1 MFPLCLVFLLFI
13 PSLFTLAAWDAHLSA
28 FCFRLISHIC
38 KHVAGT
44 ASLSFIKMR
53 PYFYRFSCVFFF
65 SCNRIYGNSLQ
76 LHGVSLILI
85 EWVYNITWEDYS
97 AIRCFL
103 MVRVHFCLCCLPV
116 SACNKHPNSHSETWC
131 LFLTT
136 SPNWYLLDPE
146 THVFLFWQQFS
157 FIFKRTNNSCFYSD
171 MWGCS
176 LCAWQLWTGSERP
189 GLRQILPTPFL
200 FWVSLA
206 YCRCEHHL

>member
-1 MFPLCLVFLLFI
+1 MVLGFMFPLCLVFLLFL

-53 PYFYRFSCVFFF
+53 PYFYRFFCVFFF

-97 AIRCFL
+97 AIPCFL
-103 MVRVHFCLCCLPV
+103 MVRVHFCLCCLPA

-136 SPNWYLLDPE
+136 SPN
-146 THVFLFWQQFS
+146 
-157 FIFKRTNNSCFYSD
+157 
-171 MWGCS
+171 
-176 LCAWQLWTGSERP
+176 
-189 GLRQILPTPFL
+189 
-200 FWVSLA
+200 
-206 YCRCEHHL
+206 